1 MHDVHMCIIWGEI
14 LPDSVRRH
22 TKNFFSTPHLR
33 IHMPSK
39 KTQRAATSCA
49 LHGEE
54 NLRIPPKMI
63 SDQQSAGKARCYL
76 QLRFNISNFHTIL
89 KNFFTVFTIGLSCR
103 RVGERN
109 QINHAQSLLN
119 RVLHK
124 PIFIDVK

>member
-54 NLRIPPKMI
+54 NLRIPPKLI
-63 SDQQSAGKARCYL
+63 SDQQSAGKAHCYL

-89 KNFFTVFTIGLSCR
+89 KNFSTVPLAYHVDEWVNEINKSTM
-103 RVGERN
+103 RN
-109 QINHAQSLLN
+109 LCWTEFYINQFLLM
-119 RVLHK
+119 
-124 PIFIDVK
+124 